1 MEVLDGKKVR
11 EEILEELKNKF
22 KNLNLTLAVLQIG
35 EDAASSIYIGQKE
48 KMCNYLGINF
58 KHYNLE
64 DNVKEDDVIDLINKL
79 NNDKTTGILLQLP
92 IPKHL
97 NEQRILNTID
107 YKKDVDGLT
116 NANVANLVLNGNGL
130 VPCTPKGVMT
140 ILKQYNIDLNS
151 KKVVIIGRSNLVG
164 KPLFNLMLNEN
175 ATVTLCHSKTKNL
188 KEHTLNADIV
198 VAAVGK
204 PKFVTEDMISDG
216 TVVIDVGI
224 SRVNGKVVG
233 DVDYENVK
241 NKVSFITPVPGGVGP
256 MTIASLAEN
265 VYEAYL
271 LQNK

>member
-1 MEVLDGKKVR
+1 MEILDGKKVR
-11 EEILEELKNKF
+11 EEILEELKAKF
-22 KNLNLTLAVLQIG
+22 KNLNLTLAVIQIG

-48 KMCNYLGINF
+48 KMCNNLGINF
-58 KHYNLE
+58 KHYNFE
-64 DNVKEDDVIDLINKL
+64 NDVKEEEIIDLINKL
-79 NNDKTTGILLQLP
+79 NNDETTGILLQLP

-116 NANVANLVLNGNGL
+116 NANVANLVLNENGL

-140 ILKQYNIDLNS
+140 ILKHYNIDLNS

-204 PKFVTEDMISDG
+204 PKFVTEDMISDDA
-216 TVVIDVGI
+216 VVIDVGI
-224 SRVNGKVVG
+224 SRVDGKVVG
-233 DVDYENVK
+233 DVDYDNIK
-241 NKVSFITPVPGGVGP
+241 DKASYITPVPGGVGP

-265 VYEAYL
+265 IYEAYL
-271 LQNK
+271 IQNK